1 MFYHNKPA
9 DTSEYNKLNTGRG
22 MMTEKVLPLHLIQI
36 LQNNKL
42 VGRMGNIYNYMKQ
55 YTLLLVEVVML
66 AGLGLFQLND

>member
-1 MFYHNKPA
+1 
-9 DTSEYNKLNTGRG
+9 
-22 MMTEKVLPLHLIQI
+22 MTEKVLPLHLIQI